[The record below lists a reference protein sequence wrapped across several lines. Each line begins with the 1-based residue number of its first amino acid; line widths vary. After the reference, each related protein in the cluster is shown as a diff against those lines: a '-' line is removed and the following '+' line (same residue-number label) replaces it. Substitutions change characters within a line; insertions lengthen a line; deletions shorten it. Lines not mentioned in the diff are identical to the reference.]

1 MACPAGWFRR
11 GFHFHP
17 PIMHNDDIQDQRSG
31 FANDNIQELLDA
43 AVSAGHAL
51 QVGAQQ
57 YQTPSWLAR
66 GLASQLPS
74 RSEPTLDPQCAAG
87 NLLMAM
93 TTNSRFGWDLD
104 ARHAESNRDFI
115 NRIRG
120 NCVKLGATLAEIA
133 PDLRFPCI
141 VANPPFG
148 IRWKTESGSIDST
161 EWTWQFIASRLA
173 KNGFGFLI
181 SSRSTIERLGLH
193 EHSWTYAYQT
203 FPKGIW
209 ENTLVEI
216 GVVHFINWNHRP
228 SATCP
233 WPARVV
239 RNWDHLPS
247 TEEMMA
253 MSFRA
258 PVVYPDYFY
267 AGDAWRNLETIA
279 KEESSSRSRF
289 NIYLTERGIL
299 RTYLSTRNRLKLRHD
314 QIERLFTINDAH
326 PLTLT
331 TDRATRKLL
340 AEVVSSG
347 IYTIEPEAEKAIKDA
362 LAEVA
367 NISCPIVPI
376 TDFEKVAYADEE
388 DHLKARLTPKSV
400 HSGICTTPG
409 KLYELR
415 TGSYTFSEK
424 YYRTK
429 LHWDEDTDKTRVE
442 QHECVLS
449 GSDRFIEFTDDR
461 GHVHRFM
468 ERPRKREA
476 ADRHYEHPEA
486 LLFDLFEEPV
496 VPTVAE
502 VMASE
507 YRSNLDSMRFNER
520 LNGFKYF
527 PGQLD
532 YYARMSTKKS
542 GLVAAAVGTGKTL
555 GALTLVAVK
564 SPGRTIIIAPQGTMR
579 STEDDEEVEYQAS
592 QWVQE
597 IQRFASSEPVF
608 QLFSEADWRKVLHAN
623 GGVAPNG
630 IYITYPQAY
639 FSNHAFE
646 VIPHTWDDTPAEV
659 ERKFCER
666 AGLKFNKDRAEP
678 DYYSNGVGKHD
689 KAGIRCIAEPS
700 LATIVASEMGEWD
713 MVIIDEA
720 HLCFPYSTRVM
731 TREHGSL
738 PIGEIVER
746 KLAVHVLSS
755 NLNSDVTEWRRVS
768 GHFKNA
774 ADRPLVRVIHER
786 GSFIC
791 TDDHKI
797 RVRDGW
803 KRAKALLRGE
813 ELRVVRPAIQRTAQG
828 ETHSKVLQ
836 HGVLGSEDQQLCRS
850 ARSGVRPIQE
860 AASIH
865 HQDLRSLRER
875 VHVQEDVG
883 EAGSNPDVLRSRLH
897 NGSADNA
904 TQVGRECTENPV
916 EILGMPSRGKEP
928 GVGSENAVEQSDA
941 RSCRSGEDAA
951 LVGRPDVS
959 FEGRERR
966 SYSAT
971 DCAPCIATV
980 RGCDGA
986 PDCDGAGEGAIPLAP
1001 TLLQSGHRNP
1011 ERALGDRGGR
1021 ELAPATEVE
1030 VLGSQEGV
1038 GTELSRVVRVEVL
1051 QQRGGIPDDHGR
1063 GADHVYCLEVEDN
1076 HNFFAEGVLVSNC
1089 CNLDATITK
1098 NLLRLQPKFRFALTA
1113 TPIPNIIT
1121 NLFSLMGW
1129 LCVDDWY
1136 LGDRRNAAWP
1146 YAVTERGR
1154 FESTFLSWE
1163 TDITQQQQAK
1173 AKGKKSWKNVG
1184 IRTSPIISSPARL
1197 LKLLKPTM
1205 AYISKEACNPDLKP
1219 CEIIDVRVPVGSE
1232 QARLYNYWLERRHY
1246 LSEYKSMLTIARVQ
1260 SSRLRGI
1267 CGAPV
1272 GLDYNRIL
1280 VPKTLP
1286 TGETVSVP
1294 IVPCRSNFNP
1304 KTVAILKVAALC
1316 LGRQEQVVI
1325 VSARVGQSNEL
1336 ARRFTEAGVPI
1347 ARIDSTVAPELHA
1360 AEANRFKRG
1369 DARVMLMGIKCA
1381 QGHSF
1386 DQCPNL
1392 IIGSLEWSYG
1402 TLAQAQGR
1410 VWRLTSPKPVK
1421 VWVVLH
1427 ENTIEEVLFD
1437 RVATKRDAA
1446 TLCLHGRRVPRD
1458 FKPMDMAEILAE
1470 HIESYRAQT
1479 GKPES
1484 ECEAEWPELCRQIA
1498 NAHRG
1503 IEPEVMAA

>member
-11 GFHFHP
+11 GFHFP
-17 PIMHNDDIQDQRSG
+17 PNINIMHNDDIPDQRSG
-31 FANDNIQELLDA
+31 FENDNIQELLDA

-57 YQTPSWLAR
+57 YQTPPWLAR
-66 GLASQLPS
+66 GLAAQLPS
-74 RSEPTLDPQCAAG
+74 RSTPTFDPQCAAG

-93 TTNSRFGWDLD
+93 STNSRFGWDLD
-104 ARHAESNRDFI
+104 ARHAESNKDFI

-120 NCVKLGATLAEIA
+120 NCVKLGATLADIA

-247 TEEMMA
+247 TEEMA

-258 PVVYPDYFY
+258 PIVYPDYFY

-279 KEESSSRSRF
+279 KEERSSRSRF

-476 ADRHYEHPEA
+476 ADRHYEHPESI
-486 LLFDLFEEPV
+486 LFDLFEEPT

-579 STEDDEEVEYQAS
+579 STEDDDEVEYQAS

-608 QLFSEADWRKVLHAN
+608 QLFSEADWRKILHAN

-646 VIPHTWDDTPAEV
+646 VIPHTWDDDTPAEV

-720 HLCFPYSTRVM
+720 HLC
-731 TREHGSL
+731 
-738 PIGEIVER
+738 
-746 KLAVHVLSS
+746 
-755 NLNSDVTEWRRVS
+755 
-768 GHFKNA
+768 
-774 ADRPLVRVIHER
+774 
-786 GSFIC
+786 
-791 TDDHKI
+791 
-797 RVRDGW
+797 
-803 KRAKALLRGE
+803 
-813 ELRVVRPAIQRTAQG
+813 
-828 ETHSKVLQ
+828 
-836 HGVLGSEDQQLCRS
+836 
-850 ARSGVRPIQE
+850 
-860 AASIH
+860 
-865 HQDLRSLRER
+865 
-875 VHVQEDVG
+875 
-883 EAGSNPDVLRSRLH
+883 
-897 NGSADNA
+897 
-904 TQVGRECTENPV
+904 
-916 EILGMPSRGKEP
+916 
-928 GVGSENAVEQSDA
+928 
-941 RSCRSGEDAA
+941 
-951 LVGRPDVS
+951 
-959 FEGRERR
+959 
-966 SYSAT
+966 
-971 DCAPCIATV
+971 
-980 RGCDGA
+980 
-986 PDCDGAGEGAIPLAP
+986 
-1001 TLLQSGHRNP
+1001 
-1011 ERALGDRGGR
+1011 
-1021 ELAPATEVE
+1021 
-1030 VLGSQEGV
+1030 
-1038 GTELSRVVRVEVL
+1038 
-1051 QQRGGIPDDHGR
+1051 
-1063 GADHVYCLEVEDN
+1063 
-1076 HNFFAEGVLVSNC
+1076 

-1098 NLLRLQPKFRFALTA
+1098 NLLRLQPKYRFALTA

-1173 AKGKKSWKNVG
+1173 AKGKKGWKNVG

-1246 LSEYKSMLTIARVQ
+1246 LNEYKSMLTIARVQ

-1304 KTVAILKVAALC
+1304 KTVAMLKVAALC
-1316 LGRQEQVVI
+1316 LGRKEQVVV

-1484 ECEAEWPELCRQIA
+1484 ECEAEWPELCQQIA

-1503 IEPEVMAA
+1503 IEPEAMAA

>member
-1 MACPAGWFRR
+1 
-11 GFHFHP
+11 
-17 PIMHNDDIQDQRSG
+17 MHDDIQDTRSG
-31 FANDNIQELLDA
+31 FDSENIQEILDA

-51 QVGAQQ
+51 QVGQQQ
-57 YQTPSWLAR
+57 YQTPGWLAR

-74 RSEPTLDPQCAAG
+74 RNTPAIDPQCAAG
-87 NLLMAM
+87 NLLMALS
-93 TTNSRFGWDLD
+93 TFDRFGWELD
-104 ARHAESNRDFI
+104 ARHMESNKDHIR
-115 NRIRG
+115 RIRG
-120 NCVKLGATLAEIA
+120 NCVKIGATLKDIA

-141 VANPPFG
+141 VSNPPFG
-148 IRWKTESGSIDST
+148 IRWKLPDGGSIDST
-161 EWTWQFIASRLA
+161 EWTWQFITSRLA

-181 SSRSTIERLGLH
+181 SSRSTIERLHLH

-216 GVVHFINWNHRP
+216 GVVHFINWSGRGE
-228 SATCP
+228 CP
-233 WPARVV
+233 WPSRVV

-247 TEEMMA
+247 AEEMSMA
-253 MSFRA
+253 FRA
-258 PVVYPDYFY
+258 PAAYPDYFY
-267 AGDAWRNLETIA
+267 AGDTWRNLEVIT
-279 KEESSSRSRF
+279 KEENSSRSRF

-299 RTYLSTRNRLKLRHD
+299 RTYLSTRNRMKLRPD
-314 QIERLFTINDAH
+314 QIERLSTINDSH

-340 AEVVSSG
+340 AEVVSNG
-347 IYTIEPEAEKAIKDA
+347 IYTIEPAAEKAIKDA

-388 DHLKARLTPKSV
+388 DRLKARLTPKSV
-400 HSGICTTPG
+400 CSGIHTTPG

-429 LHWDEDTDKTRVE
+429 LHWNDESDETRVE
-442 QHECVLS
+442 QHECMLS

-461 GHVHRFM
+461 GDVHRFM

-486 LLFDLFEEPV
+486 ILFDLFEEPV

-502 VMASE
+502 VMESG
-507 YRSNLDSMRFNER
+507 YRRNIDAMRFNER

-532 YYARMSTKKS
+532 YYARMATKCS
-542 GLVAAAVGTGKTL
+542 GLVAADVGTGKTV

-564 SPGRTIIIAPQGTMR
+564 SPGRTLIIAPQGTMR
-579 STEDDEEVEYQAS
+579 STEEDDEVEYQAS

-608 QLFSEADWRKVLHAN
+608 QLFSEEDWRNILHAN
-623 GGVAPNG
+623 GGKAPNG

-646 VIPHTWDDTPAEV
+646 TIPHTWDDDMPVEV

-666 AGLKFNKDRAEP
+666 HRLPFNKERAEA
-678 DYYSNGVGKHD
+678 DYYSSGVGKHED
-689 KAGIRCIAEPS
+689 HGIRCIADAS
-700 LATIVASEMGEWD
+700 LATIVATEMGEWD
-713 MVIIDEA
+713 MAIIDEA
-720 HLCFPYSTRVM
+720 HL
-731 TREHGSL
+731 
-738 PIGEIVER
+738 
-746 KLAVHVLSS
+746 
-755 NLNSDVTEWRRVS
+755 
-768 GHFKNA
+768 
-774 ADRPLVRVIHER
+774 
-786 GSFIC
+786 
-791 TDDHKI
+791 
-797 RVRDGW
+797 
-803 KRAKALLRGE
+803 
-813 ELRVVRPAIQRTAQG
+813 
-828 ETHSKVLQ
+828 
-836 HGVLGSEDQQLCRS
+836 
-850 ARSGVRPIQE
+850 
-860 AASIH
+860 
-865 HQDLRSLRER
+865 
-875 VHVQEDVG
+875 
-883 EAGSNPDVLRSRLH
+883 
-897 NGSADNA
+897 
-904 TQVGRECTENPV
+904 
-916 EILGMPSRGKEP
+916 
-928 GVGSENAVEQSDA
+928 
-941 RSCRSGEDAA
+941 
-951 LVGRPDVS
+951 
-959 FEGRERR
+959 
-966 SYSAT
+966 
-971 DCAPCIATV
+971 
-980 RGCDGA
+980 
-986 PDCDGAGEGAIPLAP
+986 
-1001 TLLQSGHRNP
+1001 
-1011 ERALGDRGGR
+1011 
-1021 ELAPATEVE
+1021 
-1030 VLGSQEGV
+1030 
-1038 GTELSRVVRVEVL
+1038 
-1051 QQRGGIPDDHGR
+1051 
-1063 GADHVYCLEVEDN
+1063 
-1076 HNFFAEGVLVSNC
+1076 C
-1089 CNLDATITK
+1089 CNLDATITQ
-1098 NLLRLQPKFRFALTA
+1098 NLLRLQPKYRFALTA

-1136 LGDRRNAAWP
+1136 LGNRRNAAWP
-1146 YAVTERGR
+1146 YSVTERGR

-1163 TDITQQQQAK
+1163 TDLTQQQEAK
-1173 AKGKKSWKNVG
+1173 AKGRKGWKNVG
-1184 IRTSPIISSPARL
+1184 IRMSPIISSPARL

-1205 AYISKEACNPDLKP
+1205 AYISKEACNPALKP

-1246 LSEYKSMLTIARVQ
+1246 LKEYKSMLTIARVQ

-1272 GLDYNRIL
+1272 ELDYNRVI
-1280 VPKTLP
+1280 VPKVLP
-1286 TGETVSVP
+1286 SGETIDDVV
-1294 IVPCRSNFNP
+1294 IPCRSNFNP
-1304 KTVAILKVAALC
+1304 KTVAILKLAALC
-1316 LGRQEQVVI
+1316 LSRNEQVVI
-1325 VSARVGQSNEL
+1325 VSARVGQSNEV
-1336 ARRFTEAGVPI
+1336 ARRLTEAGVPI

-1484 ECEAEWPELCRQIA
+1484 ECEAEWPELCQQIA

-1503 IEPEVMAA
+1503 IEPEAMAA